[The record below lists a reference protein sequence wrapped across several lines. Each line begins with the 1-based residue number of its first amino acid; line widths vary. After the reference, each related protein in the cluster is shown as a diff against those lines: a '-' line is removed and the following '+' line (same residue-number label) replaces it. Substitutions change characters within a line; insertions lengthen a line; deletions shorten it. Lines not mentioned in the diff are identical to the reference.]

1 MKNPKIDFF
10 KKYFF
15 LYLSREDYQK
25 EHTKN
30 FFICERKQRRRKKF
44 CNIVFL
50 LVTFLLLF
58 IELTTKSTTASQLF
72 SVCVQWWVF
81 AFFSRE
87 IISFSL
93 NWPVNSTGLYFP
105 YPSGFITYW
114 TTRRKSLPK
123 FWASCWLRPT
133 WFSKANLS
141 WLNLWLV
148 NPQRPSYYKAP

>member
-10 KKYFF
+10 QKNIFFCIYLVKIIKK
-15 LYLSREDYQK
+15 STQ
-25 EHTKN
+25 KN
-30 FFICERKQRRRKKF
+30 FFICERKQRRKKF

-123 FWASCWLRPT
+123 FWASCWLRRT
-133 WFSKANLS
+133 WFSKANPS